1 MTDQPDAHSSPPPA
15 AEPPVVAEPSVP
27 APPPAMAAP
36 VAPPPAPAK
45 PASKWRVAIP
55 LVIIGGFLAVVLWAV
70 KDNEF
75 ADDLAIGTCFDVPT
89 QTSISTVTKHA
100 CTEAHDAE
108 VFHIGEMT
116 GESGSYPISLTV
128 DRFVT
133 ENCEPTFITYVG
145 EAAAAGD
152 LTFGYFYPSRDGW
165 EDGERSVT
173 CYALRLDEAK
183 LTQSV
188 KAGG

>member
-1 MTDQPDAHSSPPPA
+1 MTEQPDTQSSPPPDS
-15 AEPPVVAEPSVP
+15 EPP
-27 APPPAMAAP
+27 P
-36 VAPPPAPAK
+36 VAPPAAAAPPPVPAK
-45 PASKWRVAIP
+45 PASRWRVAIP
-55 LVIIGGFLAVVLWAV
+55 LLLIGGFLAVVLWAV

-75 ADDLAIGTCFDVPT
+75 ADDLAIGTCFDVPS

-108 VFHIGEMT
+108 VFHIAEMT
-116 GESGSYPISLTV
+116 GESGSYPISLTI

-133 ENCEPTFITYVG
+133 EECEPAFLTYVG

-165 EDGERSVT
+165 KDGERSVT